1 VQGEMTRRT
10 TNLPIQLTPEHTGRE
25 RPLHVFVPIA
35 PAPQRVEVEYADASG
50 MHVLVVDTRDVLA
63 GLHLPPA
70 AESQRTDVPS
80 AHESPVIPP
89 SP

>member
-1 VQGEMTRRT
+1 
-10 TNLPIQLTPEHTGRE
+10 
-25 RPLHVFVPIA
+25 
-35 PAPQRVEVEYADASG
+35 

-80 AHESPVIPP
+80 AHEPTVIPP